1 MRGARLTAFRR
12 LSEPLAFVLDS
23 SVILAIVRGEPGADK
38 AVAIAK
44 EQCCTSSVN
53 VAEVV
58 TKCVEW
64 QYPEAVA
71 MSVIESCG
79 IDVVALEYA
88 QAVLAGQLRRRAAK
102 GVLSL
107 GDRACIATAIQMNA
121 TAVTADRIW
130 TTLDLG
136 CKIELIR

>member
-1 MRGARLTAFRR
+1 M
-12 LSEPLAFVLDS
+12 AFVLDS
-23 SVILAIVRGEPGADK
+23 SAILAIVRGEPGADK
-38 AVAIAK
+38 ALALAK
-44 EQCCTSSVN
+44 EQSCTSSVS

-71 MSVIESCG
+71 LEVIESCG
-79 IDVVALEYA
+79 IEVVALEKDH
-88 QAVLAGQLRRRAAK
+88 AVLAGQLRRRASK

-121 TAVTADRIW
+121 TAVTADKVW
-130 TTLDLG
+130 STLELG

>member
-1 MRGARLTAFRR
+1 MAQGTRAAAAGMN
-12 LSEPLAFVLDS
+12 SLAYVLDT
-23 SVILAIVRGEPGADK
+23 SVILAIVRGETGAER
-38 AVAIAK
+38 ALALAK
-44 EQCCTSSVN
+44 EQSCTSSVN
-53 VAEVV
+53 VAEIV

-71 MSVIESCG
+71 LDVIESCG
-79 IDVVALEYA
+79 IDVVALEHNH
-88 QAVLAGQLRRRAAK
+88 AVLAGQLRRKARK

-121 TAVTADRIW
+121 TAVTADKVW

>member
-1 MRGARLTAFRR
+1 
-12 LSEPLAFVLDS
+12 LAFVLDS
-23 SVILAIVRGEPGADK
+23 SAILAIMRGEPGADK
-38 AVAIAK
+38 AFALAR
-44 EQCCTSSVN
+44 ERSCTSSVN

-71 MSVIESCG
+71 LDVIESCG
-79 IDVVALEYA
+79 IAVVAL
-88 QAVLAGQLRRRAAK
+88 QQDHAVLAGQLRRKVPK

-107 GDRACIATAIQMNA
+107 GDRACIATAIRMNA
-121 TAVTADRIW
+121 TAVTADRVW
-130 TTLDLG
+130 STLDLG